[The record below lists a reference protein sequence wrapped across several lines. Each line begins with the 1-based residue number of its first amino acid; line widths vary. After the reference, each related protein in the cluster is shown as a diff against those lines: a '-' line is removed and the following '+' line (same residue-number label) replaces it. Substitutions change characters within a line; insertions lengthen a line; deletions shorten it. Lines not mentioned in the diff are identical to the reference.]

1 MPRLLGDHR
10 QRERAKLAIIERPSV
25 PAPAAT
31 FAKMSVMPPVT
42 AIRQVIG
49 KGETTVKTASVCV
62 FHTADID
69 LDIS

>member
-1 MPRLLGDHR
+1 M
-10 QRERAKLAIIERPSV
+10 
-25 PAPAAT
+25 PAPAAA
-31 FAKMSVMPPVT
+31 FAMSVMPPVT